1 MIPLPK
7 FRFVEPTTLAE
18 AAAILAAE
26 GESCQILGGG
36 TDLVPSMR
44 QGIFAPKTVL
54 SLQAIDGLGRLEW
67 SEAEGLSIGAG
78 VTLRRLETDATLRRL
93 FPMLAQA
100 VSEVASPSIRHMA
113 TLGGNLCLDT
123 RCYYYNQSEDW
134 KACSDLCLKVGGE
147 FCKASPGGKA
157 KKCFAVFSADVVP
170 ALIALKAQVTL
181 VAKEGERTLDL
192 AAFYSGDGARPN
204 ALRPG
209 EILTRVVVPAD
220 RVGIKGSYLKY
231 RIRQTIDY
239 PIAGVALAL
248 RLGPDRKLS
257 EARLVIGGVASKP
270 VLVKGIAELLEGQ
283 TLDRARIEQA
293 AQLAR
298 KAAIPQANT
307 AGQRA
312 HRKQMIHEFTTRA
325 FEGLAREA
333 Q

>member
-7 FRFVEPTTLAE
+7 FRYVEPTTLAE

-26 GESCQILGGG
+26 GPDCQIIGGG
-36 TDLVPSMR
+36 TDLVPSLR

-54 SLQAIDGLGRLEW
+54 SLQAIGGLRALEW
-67 SEAEGLSIGAG
+67 NESEGLSIGAG
-78 VTLRRLETDATLRRL
+78 VTLRRLETDATVRKL

-100 VSEVASPSIRHMA
+100 ASEVASPSIRHMA

-170 ALIALKAQVTL
+170 ALIALKASVTL
-181 VAKEGERTLDL
+181 LSPAGERTLDL

-204 ALRPG
+204 ALLPG
-209 EILTRVVVPAD
+209 EILTGVTVAAD
-220 RVGIKGSYLKY
+220 RVGVRGSYLTY
-231 RIRQTIDY
+231 RIRQTNDY
-239 PIAGVALAL
+239 PIAGVALAA
-248 RLGPDRKLS
+248 RLGPGQTAS
-257 EARLVIGGVASKP
+257 EVRLVLSGVASKP
-270 VLVKGIAELLEGQ
+270 ILVKGIAELFEGQ

-293 AQLAR
+293 ASLAR

-307 AGQRA
+307 AGQRD
-312 HRKQMIHEFTTRA
+312 HRKRMIHEFTLRA
-325 FEGLAREA
+325 FESLTREA
-333 Q
+333 P